1 MIPIR
6 VGTGYDV
13 HRLAEDVKLYLGG
26 LEIKSD
32 LGAVG
37 HSDADVLIHV
47 ICDAIL
53 GALNQRDI
61 GFHFPDNDLAF
72 KNIKSTI
79 LLQKVMRIMRKSNY
93 EIVNLDTTL
102 CLQIPK
108 IAPYTEAIKSNLARI
123 MNIAVEQVSVKATTT
138 EGLGF
143 VGTRQ
148 GIAAHAVVLIVKNE
162 S

>member
-13 HRLAEDVKLYLGG
+13 HRLAANRKLFLGG

-53 GALNQRDI
+53 GALNKRDI
-61 GFHFPDNDLAF
+61 GFHFPDNDPTF
-72 KNIKSTI
+72 KNIASSI
-79 LLQKVMRIMRKSNY
+79 LLEKVMEMMRDADY
-93 EIVNLDTTL
+93 EIVNLDTTI
-102 CLQIPK
+102 CLQAPK
-108 IAPYTEAIKSNLARI
+108 IAPYVEALKSNLAEI
-123 MNIAVEQVSVKATTT
+123 MAVDVEQISVKATTT

-143 VGTRQ
+143 VGTQ
-148 GIAAHAVVLIVKNE
+148 EGIAAHAIVLIAKKT
-162 S
+162 